1 MHVTA
6 SEPST
11 ESVADV
17 DVELRYR
24 TTETAIQEFEAA
36 LASLDASAK
45 DRPDRMRE
53 VMGDAINSQL
63 ADLRDELA
71 ELAARRQTRR

>member
-6 SEPST
+6 SEPGT
-11 ESVADV
+11 ESVA

-24 TTETAIQEFEAA
+24 TTETAIKEFEAA
-36 LASLDASAK
+36 LTSLDVHAK
-45 DRPDRMRE
+45 DRPNRMRE
-53 VMGDAINSQL
+53 VMRAAINSQL

-71 ELAARRQTRR
+71 ALAARRRTRR